1 MASSR
6 QKINYDDKAD
16 VLYVTF
22 GTNEPSYCEPL
33 SNFLLLE
40 LGIFTNQPTGFR
52 VIQPR
57 KRNIRKIAV
66 RVEKVIY
73 SRMRTMEKELHYREE
88 VVKTTMNQIKQV
100 GEVKELA
107 GIT

>member
-1 MASSR
+1 MATHR
-6 QKINYDDKAD
+6 QKINYDDEAD

-22 GTNEPSYCEPL
+22 GTDEPSYCEPL

-52 VIQPR
+52 VIQPCE
-57 KRNIRKIAV
+57 RNIRKIVV
-66 RVEKVIY
+66 RVEKVIHN
-73 SRMRTMEKELHYREE
+73 RMRTMEKELHHREK
-88 VVKTTMNQIKQV
+88 VIKTTMNQIKQV
-100 GEVKELA
+100 SEVKELS